1 VGCGGSGLEHSHT
14 RPERPQPPA
23 PLPTGWHAYRDYA
36 SGLSVGAPPGWH
48 TVRRRDSLR
57 ITSPDGLVAVSI
69 TADRTSDALSV
80 PPDRLARVTLS
91 NLPGYRGGLGG
102 GTPVQVGGTPLQV
115 AALQSTGVTSSGAP
129 QRVTLVVLRR
139 PHLVNYT
146 LVAAANENAPAT
158 EAADGV
164 AVARTVRDI
173 PVAPNAP

>member
-23 PLPTGWHAYRDYA
+23 SLPAGWHQYRDYA
-36 SGLSVGAPPGWH
+36 SGLSVGVPPGWNA
-48 TVRRRDSLR
+48 VRRRDSLR

-69 TADRTSDALSV
+69 TADRTSDAVSV
-80 PPDRLARVTLS
+80 PPDRLARVTVS

-102 GTPVQVGGTPLQV
+102 GKPVQVGGTPLQA
-115 AALQSTGVTSSGAP
+115 AALQSTGVTSSGAR

-146 LVAAANENAPAT
+146 LVAAVDGNAPAT
-158 EAADGV
+158 EATEGV

-173 PVAPNAP
+173 PVAPNSP